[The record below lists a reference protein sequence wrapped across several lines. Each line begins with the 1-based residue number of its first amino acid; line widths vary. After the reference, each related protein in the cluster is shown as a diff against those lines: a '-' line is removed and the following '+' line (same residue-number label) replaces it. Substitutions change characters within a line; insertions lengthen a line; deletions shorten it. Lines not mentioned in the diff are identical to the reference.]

1 MKSLEVLIFLGPP
14 GSGKGTQAQIL
25 TDNLNLN
32 HLSVGD
38 LLRENIL
45 NNTELGKLA
54 SNYVK
59 SGELVPDELIIDLM
73 DSYITNI
80 KNKTDNSG
88 IILDGFP
95 RTINQ
100 AIALENKI
108 KQLNV
113 SIKAVINLDI
123 PDQKILNRLAARG
136 REDDKPELIKNRL
149 KVYRNQTEPLL
160 EFYSERSL
168 LETINGDQS
177 ETDVSSAI
185 INVLKAEVAWCLTTK
200 LISWL
205 RLKKKFHIWG
215 KQEVLLPK

>member
-136 REDDKPELIKNRL
+136 REDDKPELIKKRL
-149 KVYRNQTEPLL
+149 KVNRNQTEPLL

-185 INVLKAEVAWCLTTK
+185 INVLKAEVA
-200 LISWL
+200 
-205 RLKKKFHIWG
+205 
-215 KQEVLLPK
+215 

>member
-80 KNKTDNSG
+80 KNKTDN
-88 IILDGFP
+88 
-95 RTINQ
+95 
-100 AIALENKI
+100 
-108 KQLNV
+108 
-113 SIKAVINLDI
+113 
-123 PDQKILNRLAARG
+123 
-136 REDDKPELIKNRL
+136 
-149 KVYRNQTEPLL
+149 
-160 EFYSERSL
+160 
-168 LETINGDQS
+168 
-177 ETDVSSAI
+177 
-185 INVLKAEVAWCLTTK
+185 
-200 LISWL
+200 
-205 RLKKKFHIWG
+205 
-215 KQEVLLPK
+215 

>member
-14 GSGKGTQAQIL
+14 GSGKGTQAEIL
-25 TDNLNLN
+25 TDKLNLN

-54 SNYVK
+54 SSYVK

-88 IILDGFP
+88 IIRDGFP

-123 PDQKILNRLAARG
+123 PDQKILNRLASRG

-149 KVYRNQTEPLL
+149 NVYRKQTEPLL
-160 EFYSERSL
+160 EFYKKRSL
-168 LETINGDQS
+168 LDPINGDQA
-177 ETDVSSAI
+177 EVDVSNAI
-185 INVLKAEVAWCLTTK
+185 INILKAEV
-200 LISWL
+200 
-205 RLKKKFHIWG
+205 G
-215 KQEVLLPK
+215 

>member
-1 MKSLEVLIFLGPP
+1 MIEKRIIKP
-14 GSGKGTQAQIL
+14 
-25 TDNLNLN
+25 DC
-32 HLSVGD
+32 
-38 LLRENIL
+38 EN
-45 NNTELGKLA
+45 GF
-54 SNYVK
+54 
-59 SGELVPDELIIDLM
+59 
-73 DSYITNI
+73 
-80 KNKTDNSG
+80 
-88 IILDGFP
+88 ILDGFP

-185 INVLKAEVAWCLTTK
+185 INVLKAEVA
-200 LISWL
+200 
-205 RLKKKFHIWG
+205 
-215 KQEVLLPK
+215 

>member
-14 GSGKGTQAQIL
+14 GSGKGTQAEIL
-25 TDNLNLN
+25 TDKLNLN

-38 LLRENIL
+38 LLRENIS

-54 SNYVK
+54 SSYVK

-80 KNKTDNSG
+80 KNKTDISG

-123 PDQKILNRLAARG
+123 PDQKILNRLASRG

-149 KVYRNQTEPLL
+149 NVYRKQTEPLL
-160 EFYSERSL
+160 EFYKKRSL
-168 LETINGDQS
+168 LDPINGDQA
-177 ETDVSSAI
+177 EVDVSNAI
-185 INVLKAEVAWCLTTK
+185 INILKAEVA
-200 LISWL
+200 
-205 RLKKKFHIWG
+205 
-215 KQEVLLPK
+215 

>member
-14 GSGKGTQAQIL
+14 GSGKGTQAEIL

-113 SIKAVINLDI
+113 SIKAVLNLDI
-123 PDQKILNRLAARG
+123 SDQKILNRLAARG

-185 INVLKAEVAWCLTTK
+185 INVLKAEVA
-200 LISWL
+200 
-205 RLKKKFHIWG
+205 
-215 KQEVLLPK
+215 

>member
-14 GSGKGTQAQIL
+14 GSGKGTQAEIL
-25 TDNLNLN
+25 TNKLNFT
-32 HLSVGD
+32 HLSIGD
-38 LLRENIL
+38 LLRENIA
-45 NNTELGKLA
+45 NNTDLGKLA

-73 DSYITNI
+73 DSYITEL
-80 KNKTDNSG
+80 KNESNVFG

-113 SIKAVINLDI
+113 SIKAVLNLDI
-123 PDQKILNRLAARG
+123 TDQKILNRLAGRG

-149 KVYRNQTEPLL
+149 EVYRNQTKPLL

-168 LETINGDQS
+168 LDTINGDQS

-185 INVLKAEVAWCLTTK
+185 FNVLKAEVA
-200 LISWL
+200 
-205 RLKKKFHIWG
+205 
-215 KQEVLLPK
+215 

>member
-177 ETDVSSAI
+177 ETYVSGAI
-185 INVLKAEVAWCLTTK
+185 INVLKAEVA
-200 LISWL
+200 
-205 RLKKKFHIWG
+205 
-215 KQEVLLPK
+215 

>member
-14 GSGKGTQAQIL
+14 GSGKGTQAEIL

-185 INVLKAEVAWCLTTK
+185 INVLKAEVA
-200 LISWL
+200 
-205 RLKKKFHIWG
+205 
-215 KQEVLLPK
+215 

>member
-14 GSGKGTQAQIL
+14 GSGKGTQAEIL

-38 LLRENIL
+38 LLRENIS

-73 DSYITNI
+73 DSYFTNI
-80 KNKTDNSG
+80 KNNTDISG

-108 KQLNV
+108 KQLRV

-123 PDQKILNRLAARG
+123 LDQKILNRLAARG

-185 INVLKAEVAWCLTTK
+185 INVLKAEVA
-200 LISWL
+200 
-205 RLKKKFHIWG
+205 
-215 KQEVLLPK
+215 

>member
-14 GSGKGTQAQIL
+14 GSGKGTHTQIL

-185 INVLKAEVAWCLTTK
+185 INVLKAEVA
-200 LISWL
+200 
-205 RLKKKFHIWG
+205 
-215 KQEVLLPK
+215 

>member
-123 PDQKILNRLAARG
+123 PDQKILKRLAGRG

-177 ETDVSSAI
+177 DADVSSAI
-185 INVLKAEVAWCLTTK
+185 INVLKAEVA
-200 LISWL
+200 
-205 RLKKKFHIWG
+205 
-215 KQEVLLPK
+215 

>member
-14 GSGKGTQAQIL
+14 GAGKGTQAQIL

-185 INVLKAEVAWCLTTK
+185 INVLKAEVA
-200 LISWL
+200 
-205 RLKKKFHIWG
+205 
-215 KQEVLLPK
+215 

>member
-149 KVYRNQTEPLL
+149 NVYRNQTEPLL
-160 EFYSERSL
+160 EFYKKRSL
-168 LETINGDQS
+168 LDPINGDQA
-177 ETDVSSAI
+177 EVDVSNAI
-185 INVLKAEVAWCLTTK
+185 INILKAEVA
-200 LISWL
+200 
-205 RLKKKFHIWG
+205 
-215 KQEVLLPK
+215 

>member
-14 GSGKGTQAQIL
+14 GSGKGTQAEIL
-25 TDNLNLN
+25 TDKLNLN

-54 SNYVK
+54 SSYVK

-80 KNKTDNSG
+80 KNKTDISG

-123 PDQKILNRLAARG
+123 PDQKILNRLASRG

-149 KVYRNQTEPLL
+149 NVYRKQTEPLL
-160 EFYSERSL
+160 EFYKKRS
-168 LETINGDQS
+168 G
-177 ETDVSSAI
+177 
-185 INVLKAEVAWCLTTK
+185 
-200 LISWL
+200 LI
-205 RLKKKFHIWG
+205 KFI
-215 KQEVLLPK
+215 

>member
-54 SNYVK
+54 SSYVK

-123 PDQKILNRLAARG
+123 PDQKILNRLASRG

-185 INVLKAEVAWCLTTK
+185 INVLKAEVA
-200 LISWL
+200 
-205 RLKKKFHIWG
+205 
-215 KQEVLLPK
+215 